1 MTSEEDAG
9 DVAVTVG
16 NAKEE
21 ECNVTVMEKRKKNC
35 KKLSSEQKDTHSG
48 ERTEQFH
55 VKNGEGIHQETLPH
69 DHAEEDEKKKKKQ
82 ERKQNGRYPL
92 LTVNKETKPTDD
104 DLEKNQM
111 LTTDEATDSSEETP
125 PKGCLPKGEKKY
137 SLALK
142 SIIRTRD
149 GTHTRDANTDKWRE
163 GHRSLSDGSLS
174 DGSLS
179 DGSLSR
185 GSLNRGS
192 LNRGSLYDGSPSS
205 GSRKHR
211 SYSYFAYN
219 PRRDEIVNVEMH
231 SHVLMDESNDNS
243 AAAGPSSVEKNS
255 CVEANQGEKS
265 EESARKK
272 KWNFRRRIMGRMKR
286 RAKREAVCQEAR
298 QEANQ
303 PAQPPT
309 ESSTHD
315 PDNPVPE
322 ENNFVIYKVPRYLK
336 KKNIKCPFVYR
347 KVFFGKY
354 GIINYDL
361 KGNKKGTLVITFHGL
376 NGTNLTFLDIQK
388 TLVKH
393 KFQVL
398 NFDLYGHGLSAC
410 PKYNH
415 RKKTYGINFFLT
427 QTEELLIHL
436 KLLHKDFYLIGFS
449 MGCVIAIGFAK
460 KYIKQVKKIIL
471 ISPVGILEK
480 KPFPVKI
487 LKLFPCLI
495 NISSFFMLPCFI
507 SKKNFKRASKGDSK
521 GVPQGAS
528 RKGSHMRASKS
539 GNKGDHKSDP
549 KDAPGESLKQDPQD
563 DSDDDTSDYLYNRI
577 MWQAFVKKNITHA
590 ILGCINNLKMWSAH
604 DVFKEVGLN
613 HIPVLI
619 LCGEKDSICSV
630 HVFKN
635 TSKFFINCH
644 MIIFRNASH
653 LVLVEKSKEI
663 NSCVLTFFHFPNN
676 ADLRTVH
683 HMFPVD
689 TLGNSVLYQRD
700 DFF

>member
-1 MTSEEDAG
+1 MRSEED
-9 DVAVTVG
+9 TG
-16 NAKEE
+16 NIGINLRDAEEE
-21 ECNVTVMEKRKKNC
+21 ECNVTIMEKRKKNC
-35 KKLSSEQKDTHSG
+35 KILSSEQEDTHSG
-48 ERTEQFH
+48 ERTEQLH
-55 VKNGEGIHQETLPH
+55 LKDKGGIHQVTSSH
-69 DHAEEDEKKKKKQ
+69 YHTREEEKKNQKRGKKQ
-82 ERKQNGRYPL
+82 NDSYPL
-92 LTVNKETKPTDD
+92 LVVKNEETKPTDD
-104 DLEKNQM
+104 VRERNQM
-111 LTTDEATDSSEETP
+111 LKTDEAINNSEEPT
-125 PKGCLPKGEKKY
+125 PKGCLPKGERKY
-137 SLALK
+137 LRALK

-149 GTHTRDANTDKWRE
+149 GSHTRDANMDKCRE
-163 GHRSLSDGSLS
+163 GDRSPRVGN
-174 DGSLS
+174 G
-179 DGSLSR
+179 
-185 GSLNRGS
+185 NR
-192 LNRGSLYDGSPSS
+192 
-205 GSRKHR
+205 R
-211 SYSYFAYN
+211 SYTYFAYN
-219 PRRDEIVNVEMH
+219 PRREEIINVEMH
-231 SHVLMDESNDNS
+231 SHVLMDESNDNT
-243 AAAGPSSVEKNS
+243 AAKFPSRVDKNS

-265 EESARKK
+265 EESTRKK
-272 KWNFRRRIMGRMKR
+272 KWNFRRRIMGKIKR
-286 RAKREAVCQEAR
+286 RRKRDDVCQEAC

-303 PAQPPT
+303 PAQP
-309 ESSTHD
+309 ETHH
-315 PDNPVPE
+315 PATATAE

-361 KGNKKGTLVITFHGL
+361 RGNKKGTLVITFHGL

-388 TLVKH
+388 TLVKY
-393 KFQVL
+393 KYQVL

-427 QTEELLIHL
+427 QTEELLTHL

-449 MGCVIAIGFAK
+449 MGCVIAISFAK

-480 KPFPVKI
+480 KPFALKV

-507 SKKNFKRASKGDSK
+507 SKKNFKSEPKGPSK
-521 GVPQGAS
+521 
-528 RKGSHMRASKS
+528 KGSPRRGSKS
-539 GNKGDHKSDP
+539 ANKEDPRSDP
-549 KDAPGESLKQDPQD
+549 KSDSSDAPGKSPNQDPQD

-577 MWQAFVKKNITHA
+577 MWQAFVKKNITHS

-604 DVFKEVGLN
+604 DIFKEVGLN

-619 LCGEKDSICSV
+619 LCGEKDNICSV

-644 MIIFRNASH
+644 MIIFKNASH

-663 NSCVLTFFHFPNN
+663 NSCVVTFFHFPNN
-676 ADLRTVH
+676 ADLKTVH

-689 TLGNSVLYQRD
+689 TLGNSVLCQRGD
-700 DFF
+700 PL